1 MFLIKQPLNI
11 ENRNMYSKKYLLND
25 RGKSNRSS
33 KFQIFYLTWRG
44 RNSSFSINS
53 NLVTMKNGFAADK
66 FSMSCSGQA
75 FTRTSC
81 PTICESVSINV
92 GLNSPP
98 LPSHSPSHNSPVLY
112 NHPTF
117 CWEDGYQIIVG
128 VQTVHNLRHVYS
140 YDWGAYYG
148 QWAIWLFCAF
158 NASDY

>member
-1 MFLIKQPLNI
+1 
-11 ENRNMYSKKYLLND
+11 MYSKKYLLND

-81 PTICESVSINV
+81 PTICESVSIIV

-112 NHPTF
+112 NHPTQRF
-117 CWEDGYQIIVG
+117 AEKTVTKLLWVYRLYIICDMCIHTIG
-128 VQTVHNLRHVYS
+128 EHTTVS
-140 YDWGAYYG
+140 GP
-148 QWAIWLFCAF
+148 
-158 NASDY
+158 SDFFAPLTHLTTRTARSRSLK